1 MSEGAPMTR
10 GRAAARPVRRQRS
23 NPFRDEA
30 VEGDRPR
37 RRPGADRASPSLQL
51 RPSHADPLA
60 GGLGRGR
67 TRSRAAEELR
77 GLAARRRR
85 GGAPDW
91 AAAGDRRGAALVRRP
106 QGLRAGA
113 VIPAPGRLRPRARAP
128 DRAAAG
134 GTALHRDRP
143 ARRGRGDGRRRSQ
156 ATAPRPGPGDRC
168 RRAGTRAGPGG
179 RTRAGHLAQRGHP
192 DRRALAWLH
201 AAALQLALPHRRAAG
216 DRRRG
221 DPQGGPPAPPGSAG
235 GAAQPIR
242 RRHRDLVRLDARL
255 PGADP
260 AGRARQR
267 ALALCRLPRRPGRDG
282 ARPDLAEASPPEV
295 LPYATHARRFT
306 GFWRR
311 LPGCG
316 QRLPRQGLLAG
327 RFPEEVGLS
336 EDAYAKAGVSQGDAD
351 SAVASLVSALSS
363 APPAQSRQV
372 LASGHYANVVRLDE
386 RTGIALSADGVG
398 TKLVLAEQL
407 GRWDTVGIDCVA
419 MNVNDV
425 VCVGAEPLAMV
436 DYLAVER
443 ADAEIA
449 GAIGVGLARGAE
461 LAGIEIVGGEL
472 AQLGEIVNGLD
483 LAGACFGVVSLD
495 ALVTGAAIE
504 PGDALIGLPSSGLHS
519 NGYTLARSVL
529 SGIGLEDERLGR
541 PLGELLLEPTE
552 IYVKPVVELLRSSV
566 DVRGLAH
573 ITSGGLGNLL
583 RLEAEVAYEVDD
595 PLPVPPVFSLIQE
608 LGEVSDGEMGE
619 VFNMGCGF
627 CVVVAAA
634 DEAPALEMLRT
645 HYPGAS
651 RIGRAEQGPPEIRR
665 AA

>member
-1 MSEGAPMTR
+1 M
-10 GRAAARPVRRQRS
+10 
-23 NPFRDEA
+23 
-30 VEGDRPR
+30 
-37 RRPGADRASPSLQL
+37 
-51 RPSHADPLA
+51 
-60 GGLGRGR
+60 
-67 TRSRAAEELR
+67 
-77 GLAARRRR
+77 
-85 GGAPDW
+85 
-91 AAAGDRRGAALVRRP
+91 
-106 QGLRAGA
+106 
-113 VIPAPGRLRPRARAP
+113 
-128 DRAAAG
+128 
-134 GTALHRDRP
+134 
-143 ARRGRGDGRRRSQ
+143 
-156 ATAPRPGPGDRC
+156 
-168 RRAGTRAGPGG
+168 
-179 RTRAGHLAQRGHP
+179 
-192 DRRALAWLH
+192 
-201 AAALQLALPHRRAAG
+201 
-216 DRRRG
+216 
-221 DPQGGPPAPPGSAG
+221 
-235 GAAQPIR
+235 
-242 RRHRDLVRLDARL
+242 
-255 PGADP
+255 
-260 AGRARQR
+260 
-267 ALALCRLPRRPGRDG
+267 
-282 ARPDLAEASPPEV
+282 
-295 LPYATHARRFT
+295 
-306 GFWRR
+306 
-311 LPGCG
+311 
-316 QRLPRQGLLAG
+316 
-327 RFPEEVGLS
+327 S

-351 SAVASLVSALSS
+351 SAVASLVSALAS

-386 RTGIALSADGVG
+386 RTGIALSTDGVG

-472 AQLGEIVNGLD
+472 AQLGEIINGLD
-483 LAGACFGVVSLD
+483 LAGACFGLVSLD

-541 PLGELLLEPTE
+541 PLGDLLLEPTE
-552 IYVKPVVELLRSSV
+552 IYVKPVVELLRSSA

-608 LGEVSDGEMGE
+608 LGEVSDEEMGE

-651 RIGRAEQGPPEIRR
+651 RIGRADQGPPEIRR